1 MEMNIYTAIPVGI
14 AIGSLIVWFFT
25 SDKIIK

>member
-14 AIGSLIVWFFT
+14 AIGSLLVIL
-25 SDKIIK
+25 IYRIKLW

>member
-14 AIGSLIVWFFT
+14 ALGAIIV
-25 SDKIIK
+25 IVIYRIKLW